1 MDNFDIS
8 DLAGVSQ
15 QSLLFGTY
23 PQPQPSTIKR
33 QQNNQTNFN
42 NLSLYN
48 SIEDWSAAELTTDSA
63 PSPGSASPVSP
74 IFPGFASSFTTGDDW
89 TYWDKLEQ
97 SPESDF
103 FLKSELLESPDLSS
117 IPVMSPGLNHMEASN
132 PGLDEVVQ
140 FGSEGVNDTR
150 PLFQS
155 PQMNLDMPSHQLSS
169 MSAQAP
175 LIGLA
180 TPPEPTQ
187 ANQQRRYPARTN
199 LKRKS
204 SSDDDASSPSS
215 PRSSCSP
222 PPPQRRHTAPSTK
235 EESPSTTTT
244 TGTTIVSK
252 PALGPK
258 KTAHNM
264 IEKRYRTNLNDK
276 IAALRDSVPALRV
289 MVHRLEH
296 ADDDNNMNNNSGN
309 IMDEI
314 KAEAGLD
321 MDDDLGGVTPAHKLN
336 KATILSKATEYIAH
350 LERKNRSLA
359 KENLALRNRV
369 EGFEMLVMS
378 SRGGHSQRSM
388 WQ

>member
-1 MDNFDIS
+1 
-8 DLAGVSQ
+8 
-15 QSLLFGTY
+15 
-23 PQPQPSTIKR
+23 
-33 QQNNQTNFN
+33 
-42 NLSLYN
+42 
-48 SIEDWSAAELTTDSA
+48 WSAADLTTDSA

-74 IFPGFASSFTTGDDW
+74 LFPGFASSFTTGDEW
-89 TYWDKLEQ
+89 TSWDKLEQ
-97 SPESDF
+97 SPDSDF
-103 FLKSELLESPDLSS
+103 FLKSELLDSPDLSS
-117 IPVMSPGLNHMEASN
+117 IPVMSPDLNHMDAPN
-132 PGLDEVVQ
+132 PGLDDVVQ

-155 PQMNLDMPSHQLSS
+155 PGMNLDMPSRQPPSV
-169 MSAQAP
+169 SAQAP
-175 LIGLA
+175 ATGLP

-187 ANQQRRYPARTN
+187 ATQQRRYPARAN

-204 SSDDDASSPSS
+204 SSDDNASSPSS

-235 EESPSTTTT
+235 EESPSTT
-244 TGTTIVSK
+244 VSK
-252 PALGPK
+252 PPLGPK

-296 ADDDNNMNNNSGN
+296 ADDD
-309 IMDEI
+309 
-314 KAEAGLD
+314 AGLD
-321 MDDDLGGVTPAHKLN
+321 FEDDLGGVTPAHKLN

-359 KENLALRNRV
+359 KENSALRNRV

-378 SRGGHSQRSM
+378 SRGGHPQRPM

>member
-33 QQNNQTNFN
+33 QQNTQTNFN

-74 IFPGFASSFTTGDDW
+74 IFPGFASSFTTGDEW
-89 TYWDKLEQ
+89 ASWDKLEQ
-97 SPESDF
+97 SPDSDF
-103 FLKSELLESPDLSS
+103 FLKSELLDSPDLSS
-117 IPVMSPGLNHMEASN
+117 IPVMSPGLNPMEASN
-132 PGLDEVVQ
+132 PGLDDVVQ

-155 PQMNLDMPSHQLSS
+155 PQMNLDMPSRQQTSI
-169 MSAQAP
+169 SARAP
-175 LIGLA
+175 ATGLP

-187 ANQQRRYPARTN
+187 SNQQRRYPARAN

-204 SSDDDASSPSS
+204 SSDDGASSPSS

-235 EESPSTTTT
+235 EESPSTTT
-244 TGTTIVSK
+244 VSK
-252 PALGPK
+252 PTLGPK

-264 IEKRYRTNLNDK
+264 IEKRYRNNLNDK

-296 ADDDNNMNNNSGN
+296 ADDDVNNSGN

-321 MDDDLGGVTPAHKLN
+321 VEDDLGGVAPAHKLN

-359 KENLALRNRV
+359 KENSALRNRV

-378 SRGGHSQRSM
+378 SRGGQPQRPM

>member
-1 MDNFDIS
+1 MDSFDIS
-8 DLAGVSQ
+8 GLAGVSQ

-33 QQNNQTNFN
+33 QQNSQTNFN
-42 NLSLYN
+42 LPLYN

-74 IFPGFASSFTTGDDW
+74 IFPGFASSFTTGDEW
-89 TYWDKLEQ
+89 TSWDKLEQ
-97 SPESDF
+97 SPGSDF
-103 FLKSELLESPDLSS
+103 FLKNELLDSPDLSS
-117 IPVMSPGLNHMEASN
+117 IPVMSPELNRMDASN
-132 PGLDEVVQ
+132 PGLDDVVQ

-155 PQMNLDMPSHQLSS
+155 PQMNLGMPSRQPSS
-169 MSAQAP
+169 VPAQGP
-175 LIGLA
+175 NSGLP

-187 ANQQRRYPARTN
+187 ASQQRRYPARAN

-204 SSDDDASSPSS
+204 SSDEDASSPSS

-235 EESPSTTTT
+235 EESPSTTA
-244 TGTTIVSK
+244 SK

-296 ADDDNNMNNNSGN
+296 ADDEVNSSAN

-321 MDDDLGGVTPAHKLN
+321 IEDDLGGVTPAHKLN

-359 KENLALRNRV
+359 KENSALRNRV

-378 SRGGHSQRSM
+378 SRGGHSQRPM

>member
-33 QQNNQTNFN
+33 QQNTQP
-42 NLSLYN
+42 NLNLPLYN

-74 IFPGFASSFTTGDDW
+74 IFPGFASSFTTGDEW
-89 TYWDKLEQ
+89 TSWDKLEQ
-97 SPESDF
+97 SPDSDF
-103 FLKSELLESPDLSS
+103 FLKNELLDSPDLSS
-117 IPVMSPGLNHMEASN
+117 IPVMSPALNPMDASN
-132 PGLDEVVQ
+132 PGLDDVVQ

-155 PQMNLDMPSHQLSS
+155 PQMNLPMPSRQP
-169 MSAQAP
+169 SAGPTQGP
-175 LIGLA
+175 STGLP

-187 ANQQRRYPARTN
+187 ASQQRRYPARAN

-235 EESPSTTTT
+235 EESPST
-244 TGTTIVSK
+244 IASK

-296 ADDDNNMNNNSGN
+296 ADDEVNNSTN

-321 MDDDLGGVTPAHKLN
+321 IEDDLGGVTPAHKLN

-359 KENLALRNRV
+359 KENSALRNRV

-378 SRGGHSQRSM
+378 SRGGHSQRPM

>member
-1 MDNFDIS
+1 MD
-8 DLAGVSQ
+8 V
-15 QSLLFGTY
+15 
-23 PQPQPSTIKR
+23 
-33 QQNNQTNFN
+33 
-42 NLSLYN
+42 
-48 SIEDWSAAELTTDSA
+48 
-63 PSPGSASPVSP
+63 
-74 IFPGFASSFTTGDDW
+74 
-89 TYWDKLEQ
+89 
-97 SPESDF
+97 
-103 FLKSELLESPDLSS
+103 
-117 IPVMSPGLNHMEASN
+117 SN
-132 PGLDEVVQ
+132 PGLDDVVQ

-155 PQMNLDMPSHQLSS
+155 PQMNLDMPSRQQQPSS
-169 MSAQAP
+169 VSAQAP
-175 LIGLA
+175 VTGLP

-187 ANQQRRYPARTN
+187 ANQQRRYPARAN

-235 EESPSTTTT
+235 EESPSTTAAT
-244 TGTTIVSK
+244 K

-296 ADDDNNMNNNSGN
+296 ADDDVNNSAN

-321 MDDDLGGVTPAHKLN
+321 MEDDLGGVTPAHKLN

-359 KENLALRNRV
+359 KENSALRNRV

-378 SRGGHSQRSM
+378 SRGGHTQRPM

>member
-8 DLAGVSQ
+8 DLEGVTQ

-33 QQNNQTNFN
+33 QQNTQSNFN

-48 SIEDWSAAELTTDSA
+48 SIEDWSAADLTTDSA
-63 PSPGSASPVSP
+63 PSPGSASPLSP
-74 IFPGFASSFTTGDDW
+74 IFPGFASSFTTGDEW
-89 TYWDKLEQ
+89 TSWDKLEQ
-97 SPESDF
+97 SPDSDF
-103 FLKSELLESPDLSS
+103 FLKNELLDSPDLAS
-117 IPVMSPGLNHMEASN
+117 IPVMSPSLNPMDASN
-132 PGLDEVVQ
+132 PGLDDVVQ

-155 PQMNLDMPSHQLSS
+155 PQMNLDMPSRQQPS

-175 LIGLA
+175 ATGLP

-187 ANQQRRYPARTN
+187 ANQQRRYPARAN

-235 EESPSTTTT
+235 EESPATTTA
-244 TGTTIVSK
+244 SK

-296 ADDDNNMNNNSGN
+296 ADDDVNNSGN

-321 MDDDLGGVTPAHKLN
+321 MEDDLGGVTPAHKLN

-359 KENLALRNRV
+359 KENSALRNRV

-378 SRGGHSQRSM
+378 SRGGHSQRPM

>member
-33 QQNNQTNFN
+33 QQNTQTNFN
-42 NLSLYN
+42 LPLYN

-74 IFPGFASSFTTGDDW
+74 IFPGFASSFTTGDEW
-89 TYWDKLEQ
+89 TSWDKLEQ
-97 SPESDF
+97 SPDSDF
-103 FLKSELLESPDLSS
+103 FLKSELLDSPDLSS
-117 IPVMSPGLNHMEASN
+117 IPVMSPDLGQMDASN
-132 PGLDEVVQ
+132 PGLDDVVQ

-155 PQMNLDMPSHQLSS
+155 PQMNLAMPQRQPSS
-169 MSAQAP
+169 VPAQASNT
-175 LIGLA
+175 GLP

-187 ANQQRRYPARTN
+187 ASQQRRYPARAN

-222 PPPQRRHTAPSTK
+222 PPPRRRHTAPSTK
-235 EESPSTTTT
+235 EESPSTTT
-244 TGTTIVSK
+244 SK

-296 ADDDNNMNNNSGN
+296 ADDEVNKSTN

-321 MDDDLGGVTPAHKLN
+321 IEDDLGGVTPAHKLN

-359 KENLALRNRV
+359 KENSSLRNRV

-378 SRGGHSQRSM
+378 SRGGHSQRPM

>member
-1 MDNFDIS
+1 MD
-8 DLAGVSQ
+8 V
-15 QSLLFGTY
+15 
-23 PQPQPSTIKR
+23 
-33 QQNNQTNFN
+33 
-42 NLSLYN
+42 
-48 SIEDWSAAELTTDSA
+48 
-63 PSPGSASPVSP
+63 
-74 IFPGFASSFTTGDDW
+74 
-89 TYWDKLEQ
+89 
-97 SPESDF
+97 
-103 FLKSELLESPDLSS
+103 
-117 IPVMSPGLNHMEASN
+117 SN
-132 PGLDEVVQ
+132 PGLDDVVQ

-155 PQMNLDMPSHQLSS
+155 PQMNLDMPSRQQQQQPSS
-169 MSAQAP
+169 VSAQQAP
-175 LIGLA
+175 VTGLP
-180 TPPEPTQ
+180 TPPEPT
-187 ANQQRRYPARTN
+187 NQQRRYPARAN

-222 PPPQRRHTAPSTK
+222 PPPQRRHTVASTK

-244 TGTTIVSK
+244 ATGTK

-296 ADDDNNMNNNSGN
+296 ADDDQVNNSNN

-321 MDDDLGGVTPAHKLN
+321 IEDDLGGVTPAHKLN

-359 KENLALRNRV
+359 KENSALRNRV

-378 SRGGHSQRSM
+378 SRGGHSQRPM